1 SKLIE
6 APASPVV
13 SDSDSVEPSLNSE
26 PFSGHDTSV
35 GSAASDPDNEP
46 LGSLGTTGHFGGS
59 GFSKDDPSKHGSIDA
74 MSGTDESLPS
84 QSEHAVSPESP
95 LVLSPPIAPYRP

>member
-1 SKLIE
+1 MGSYPRCICYFTRSCIECCSESKLIE

-46 LGSLGTTGHFGGS
+46 LGSLGPTRPFGGLK
-59 GFSKDDPSKHGSIDA
+59 FAKDYPIDKHGSIDA
-74 MSGTDESLPS
+74 ELMSM
-84 QSEHAVSPESP
+84 
-95 LVLSPPIAPYRP
+95 